1 MLPRILEIEI
11 CLPLIAFVYHMENKM
26 SVSMSSDYD
35 VEMGSDYDVEMGSD
49 YDVEMAV
56 MYSQHQ

>member
-35 VEMGSDYDVEMGSD
+35 VDMGSDS
-49 YDVEMAV
+49 DVEMAV